1 MCLSFKAANHRS
13 VITFFSL
20 MTRISIAFGMF
31 VIALLFSCFASAQ
44 SDSTIR
50 SLKEIREQGVVMQK
64 WDNSCAAASIA
75 TVLTY
80 GFNDPVT
87 ERFAAEKML
96 GQTEPKKVRAQ
107 GGFSLLDLKNFVESR
122 GFIGNAYKN
131 LSVDDLSVF
140 HAPIVPINI
149 KGYNHYVVFNGV
161 AIDHVHLADPA
172 FGNRRLPIA
181 DFENIWING
190 MAFVVTR
197 KDN

>member
-1 MCLSFKAANHRS
+1 MSVSFRLTHYRS
-13 VITFFSL
+13 VITFLSL
-20 MTRISIAFGMF
+20 VTRISKAFGVF
-31 VIALLFSCFASAQ
+31 VTALLFSCFAWAQ
-44 SDSTIR
+44 SDPTIR

-80 GFNDPVT
+80 GFKDPVT

-96 GQTEPKKVRAQ
+96 EQTEPKKVRAQ

-122 GFIGNAYKN
+122 GFVGNAYKN
-131 LSVDDLSVF
+131 LAIDDLGVF

-181 DFENIWING
+181 DFEKIWVNG